1 MAFPATSYNFAA
13 VALPFDSRGRA
24 LSSLSLIFQP
34 SVMLCMKTAI
44 YQQLELCNAAF
55 FPQVLVAI
63 IDRYVAR
70 LELEAFNLLNLR
82 SD

>member
-1 MAFPATSYNFAA
+1 
-13 VALPFDSRGRA
+13 
-24 LSSLSLIFQP
+24 
-34 SVMLCMKTAI
+34 MLCMETAI

-55 FPQVLVAI
+55 FTQVLVAI